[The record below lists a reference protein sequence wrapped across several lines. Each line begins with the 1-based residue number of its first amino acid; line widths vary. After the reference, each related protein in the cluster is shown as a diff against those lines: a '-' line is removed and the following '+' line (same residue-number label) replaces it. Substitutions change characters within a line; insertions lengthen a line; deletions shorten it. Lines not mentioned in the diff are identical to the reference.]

1 LAYNQAVGGS
11 SPSAP
16 TDTFNADRHRS
27 AAGRLRSVRTLR
39 IAAVVAATLVLAA
52 CGGDSDSAG
61 DDDPAAGVDGPTVIL
76 RDIAFQPDTIS
87 VPAGGTVTWVFDDG
101 GIPHNVV
108 AADDSFESETKD
120 SGRFTH
126 TFDDVGT
133 FPYVCTIHP
142 NMKGTVQVT

>member
-52 CGGDSDSAG
+52 CGGD
-61 DDDPAAGVDGPTVIL
+61 
-76 RDIAFQPDTIS
+76 S